1 MLKCSESSLIVLPT
15 GFMNGFLSLSSVP
28 QEVLEHIAFFTAT
41 GTFLGP
47 PSSLLPLL
55 LTSRP
60 INASLSITANHH
72 LYADI
77 FCHKFDTAA
86 PLARLGLDRL
96 TSWALADEL
105 RRRCVVLQR
114 LRNRL
119 DSTTH
124 ARHADGADNRMSV
137 YDVLFTA
144 YIMMLENGGKNK
156 RQLVDYGLIV
166 PWIRE
171 FWFNPHGSSLAIY
184 NIRTGQWPL
193 NCPETAL
200 GMWLF
205 WFLLKTGASNKDFG
219 RFGGLTTGFE
229 EDYPTPVNDGVES
242 PLNILKAMAL
252 GAHVVRYYLL
262 CYSPFISWPLQYH
275 VTSSEWAEF
284 DPKFAKPVECGTLYS
299 DSMNLTP
306 PPLAT
311 PAILSYL
318 ALVNKKRSIP
328 LPPSDAPLPGEPF
341 REWDSE
347 WGRCS
352 TKAKR
357 NLRECFRPGR

>member
-1 MLKCSESSLIVLPT
+1 MPVTIVDAAAQLCWKGDYRSNQKPSLIVLPA

-41 GTFLGP
+41 DTFLGP

-55 LTSRP
+55 LTSRR

-86 PLARLGLDRL
+86 PMARLGLDRL

-114 LRNRL
+114 LRDRL

-144 YIMMLENGGKNK
+144 YIMMLENEGKNK
-156 RQLVDYGLIV
+156 RQLVEYGLIG

-205 WFLLKTGASNKDFG
+205 WFLLKIGELNQDFR
-219 RFGGLTTGFE
+219 RFGSDDRFRRGL
-229 EDYPTPVNDGVES
+229 
-242 PLNILKAMAL
+242 
-252 GAHVVRYYLL
+252 
-262 CYSPFISWPLQYH
+262 YH
-275 VTSSEWAEF
+275 
-284 DPKFAKPVECGTLYS
+284 P
-299 DSMNLTP
+299 
-306 PPLAT
+306 
-311 PAILSYL
+311 
-318 ALVNKKRSIP
+318 R
-328 LPPSDAPLPGEPF
+328 
-341 REWDSE
+341 
-347 WGRCS
+347 
-352 TKAKR
+352 
-357 NLRECFRPGR
+357 